1 MDTAKLLRAVYESID
16 WDRLYELCPEA
27 DRAELD
33 GLFRSIIAS
42 LTEQIAPPDQSFAP
56 SVSNTDAIAGG
67 DAILYT
73 DGASKGNPG
82 PAGVGMVLCAPDGA
96 EVLAWGASIGRAT
109 NNVAEYRAVM
119 TGLTKAL
126 ELGVRRITL
135 LSDSELLIRQLE
147 GRYRVKNAG
156 LKPLHAE
163 VKELLA
169 RFESWKARHVGREK
183 NAHADE
189 LASAHAKRK

>member
-33 GLFRSIIAS
+33 GLVRSIIAS
-42 LTEQIAPPDQSFAP
+42 LPEQNAPPNESFGPPVAD
-56 SVSNTDAIAGG
+56 TDAIAGG

-82 PAGVGMVLCAPDGA
+82 PAGVGMVLCTPDGA

-119 TGLTKAL
+119 AGLTKAL
-126 ELGVRRITL
+126 ELGVLRITL

-156 LKPLHAE
+156 LKPLHAA

-169 RFESWKARHVGREK
+169 RFESWHARHVGREK
-183 NAHADE
+183 NEHADR
-189 LASAHAKRK
+189 LASKHAKGQ